1 MIVADLPRRGSY
13 VIRNTTALTMDPAL
27 GELRGIDLRIE
38 DGVLV
43 AVGRRLAADGS
54 EAIDGSNCITL
65 PGFVDSHWH
74 VWGTLLRGVVGDGKQ
89 HGWFATKGRL
99 GGFFTSED
107 VAAGVMLG
115 MAEGIAAGVT
125 TVHDWSHNIMRYS
138 DAEANLDVHRRLG
151 TRVHFSYSAP
161 SAHPSMPMEKMR
173 AILEKGGVLPDEVMD
188 FGNIGRIAQEWVPHS
203 EGLLTLGVGVR
214 GPARSTPQ
222 VYRKEWALAREQGLT
237 ISMHCAGTRAEVRRI
252 HQVQILHD
260 DGLLGPDML
269 LAHCLYISPA
279 EREHLAVNR
288 IPVSMSPMSSLRLG
302 MGAPPVGGHLA
313 AGISVSLSLDT
324 TAISACADVFAAMRV
339 AVGLEA
345 IANQDAEALSP
356 RRALE
361 LATIEGARAL
371 GLDHLVGSLSV
382 GKRADLIM
390 VRTDALNMAP
400 VHYPAVAVVHS
411 AQPANVDLVMVDGRI
426 LKRDGRLTAVDAAAA
441 VDNASGRL
449 RDLCARAGYRPPDGR
464 QGSAG

>member
-1 MIVADLPRRGSY
+1 MTVTELPRRGHY

-27 GELRGIDLRIE
+27 GELTGTDIEIDN
-38 DGVLV
+38 GVLM
-43 AVGRRLAADGS
+43 AVGPGLLSDGAES
-54 EAIDGSNCITL
+54 IDGSNCITL

-74 VWGTLLRGVVGDGKQ
+74 VWGTLLRGVVGDGKK

-188 FGNIGRIAQEWVPHS
+188 FGSIGRIAEEWVPHS
-203 EGLLTLGVGVR
+203 DGLLTLGVGVR
-214 GPARSTPQ
+214 GPARSTRD
-222 VYRKEWALAREQGLT
+222 VYRKEWALARERGLT
-237 ISMHCAGTRAEVRRI
+237 ISMHCAGTRAEVERI

-260 DGLLGPDML
+260 ERLLGPDML
-269 LAHCLYISPA
+269 LAHCLYISPT
-279 EREHLAVNR
+279 EQDHLATSG

-302 MGAPPVGGHLA
+302 MGAPPVNGHLA

-345 IANQDAEALSP
+345 IVHHDAEALSP

-371 GLDHLVGSLSV
+371 GLDHLVGSLSP
-382 GKRADLIM
+382 GKRADLMM

-400 VHYPAVAVVHS
+400 VHDPAVAIVHS
-411 AQPANVDLVMVDGRI
+411 AQPANIDTVMIDGRI
-426 LKRDGRLTAVDAAAA
+426 LKRGGRLTTVDPAA
-441 VDNASGRL
+441 VVQNAAERL
-449 RDLCARAGYRPPDGR
+449 RDLCRRAGYRPPDGGR
-464 QGSAG
+464 GGTS

>member
-1 MIVADLPRRGSY
+1 MVVKDLPRRGHY
-13 VIRNTTALTMDPAL
+13 VIRNTKALTMDPAL
-27 GELRGIDLRIE
+27 GELAGADIE
-38 DGVLV
+38 VDNGALM
-43 AVGRRLAADGS
+43 AVGPRLPADGA
-54 EAIDGSNCITL
+54 ETIDGTNCITM

-74 VWGTLLRGVVGDGKQ
+74 VWGTLLRGVVGDGKK

-99 GGFFTSED
+99 GGFFRSD
-107 VAAGVMLG
+107 DLAAGVMLG

-125 TVHDWSHNIMRYS
+125 TVHDWSHNIMRYR

-188 FGNIGRIAQEWVPHS
+188 FGNIGRIAEEWLPHS

-214 GPARSTPQ
+214 GPARSTPG
-222 VYRKEWALAREQGLT
+222 VYRQEWALAREHGLT
-237 ISMHCAGTRAEVRRI
+237 ISMHCAGTRAEVQRI
-252 HQVQILHD
+252 RQVQILHD
-260 DGLLGPDML
+260 EGLLGPGML
-269 LAHCLYISPA
+269 LAHCLYISEA
-279 EREHLAVNR
+279 EREHLAANR

-302 MGAPPVGGHLA
+302 MGAPPINGHLA

-345 IANQDAEALSP
+345 ITNQDAEALSP
-356 RRALE
+356 RRALD
-361 LATIEGARAL
+361 LVTIEGARAL

-390 VRTDALNMAP
+390 VRTDTLNMAP
-400 VHYPAVAVVHS
+400 VHDPAAAIVHS
-411 AQPANVDLVMVDGRI
+411 AQPSNVDTVMVDGRI
-426 LKRDGRLTAVDAAAA
+426 LKRHGQLIAVDPAA
-441 VDNASGRL
+441 VVENAAVRL
-449 RDLCARAGYRPPDGR
+449 GDLCERAGYRPPVGG
-464 QGSAG
+464 QGPVQ

>member
-1 MIVADLPRRGSY
+1 MTVTDLPRRGHY

-27 GELRGIDLRIE
+27 GELRDTDIE
-38 DGVLV
+38 IHDGVLV
-43 AVGRRLAADGS
+43 AVGHRLPAEGA
-54 EAIDGSNCITL
+54 ETIDGSNSITL

-74 VWGTLLRGVVGDGKQ
+74 VWGTLLRGVVGDGKK

-99 GGFFTSED
+99 GGSFTSGD

-115 MAEGIAAGVT
+115 MVEGIAAGVT
-125 TVHDWSHNIMRYS
+125 TVHDWSHNIMRHS

-173 AILEKGGVLPDEVMD
+173 AILERGGVLPNEVMD
-188 FGNIGRIAQEWVPHS
+188 FGSIGQIAEDWVPQS

-214 GPARSTPQ
+214 GPARSTPE

-237 ISMHCAGTRAEVRRI
+237 ISMHCAGTRAEVQRI
-252 HQVQILHD
+252 HQVRILHD
-260 DGLLGPDML
+260 EGLLGPDML
-269 LAHCLYISPA
+269 LAHCLYISQA
-279 EREHLAVNR
+279 EREYLAANR

-302 MGAPPVGGHLA
+302 MGAPPVTGHLA

-382 GKRADLIM
+382 GKRADLMM

-400 VHYPAVAVVHS
+400 VHDPAVAIVHS
-411 AQPANVDLVMVDGRI
+411 AQPSNIDTVMIDGRI
-426 LKRDGRLTAVDAAAA
+426 LKRHGRLTTVDPAA
-441 VDNASGRL
+441 VVQDATERL
-449 RDLCARAGYRPPDGR
+449 EDLCRRAGYRPPDGGLR
-464 QGSAG
+464 GAQ

>member
-1 MIVADLPRRGSY
+1 MAVKDLPRRGHY
-13 VIRNTTALTMDPAL
+13 VIRNTAALTMDAAL
-27 GELRGIDLRIE
+27 GELADTDIE
-38 DGVLV
+38 VKNGALV
-43 AVGRRLAADGS
+43 DIGSGLPAEGAAT
-54 EAIDGSNCITL
+54 IDGTNSITL

-74 VWGTLLRGVVGDGKQ
+74 VWGTLLRGVVGDGKE

-99 GGFFTSED
+99 GRFFTSQD
-107 VAAGVMLG
+107 LGAGVLLG

-125 TVHDWSHNIMRYS
+125 TVHDWSHNIMRFS
-138 DAEANLDVHRRLG
+138 DAEANLEVHRRLG

-173 AILEKGGVLPDEVMD
+173 TILEKGGVLPDQVMD
-188 FGNIGRIAQEWVPHS
+188 FGNVHRIADDRVPRS

-214 GPARSTPQ
+214 GPARSTPD
-222 VYRKEWALAREQGLT
+222 VYRKEWALAREDGLT
-237 ISMHCAGTRAEVRRI
+237 ISMHCAGTRAEVERI
-252 HQVQILHD
+252 HQVEILHD
-260 DGLLGPDML
+260 EGLLGPDML

-279 EREHLAVNR
+279 ERGHLASNR

-302 MGAPPVGGHLA
+302 MGAPPVNGHLA

-371 GLDHLVGSLSV
+371 GLDHLVGSLTV
-382 GKRADLIM
+382 GKRADLMM

-400 VHYPAVAVVHS
+400 VHDPAVAIVHS
-411 AQPANVDLVMVDGRI
+411 AQPANIDTVMIDGRI
-426 LKRDGRLTAVDAAAA
+426 LKRHGRLTTVDPAAVVQDAAE
-441 VDNASGRL
+441 RL
-449 RDLCARAGYRPPDGR
+449 GDLCRRAGYQAPDGR
-464 QGSAG
+464 QGGTQ

>member
-1 MIVADLPRRGSY
+1 MTVTNLPRRRHY

-27 GELRGIDLRIE
+27 GELDDTDIEIDN
-38 DGVLV
+38 GVLV
-43 AVGRRLAADGS
+43 AVGPRLPAEGA
-54 EAIDGSNCITL
+54 ETIDGSSSITL

-74 VWGTLLRGVVGDGKQ
+74 VWGTLLRGVVGDGKER
-89 HGWFATKGRL
+89 GWFATKGRL
-99 GGFFTSED
+99 GSYFTSED

-115 MAEGIAAGVT
+115 MTEGIAAGVT
-125 TVHDWSHNIMRYS
+125 TVHDWSHNIMRYG

-188 FGNIGRIAQEWVPHS
+188 FGSIRRIAEEWGPRS

-214 GPARSTPQ
+214 GPARSTPE
-222 VYRKEWALAREQGLT
+222 VYRKEWMAAREYGLT
-237 ISMHCAGTRAEVRRI
+237 ISMHCAGTRAEVERI
-252 HQVQILHD
+252 RQVRILHD
-260 DGLLGPDML
+260 EGLLGPDML
-269 LAHCLYISPA
+269 LAHCLYISHD
-279 EREHLAVNR
+279 EREFLAANR

-302 MGAPPVGGHLA
+302 MGAPPFTRHLA
-313 AGISVSLSLDT
+313 AGIPVSLSLDT

-345 IANQDAEALSP
+345 IANQDPEALSP
-356 RRALE
+356 RRVLK

-371 GLDHLVGSLSV
+371 ALDHLVGSISV

-390 VRTDALNMAP
+390 VRTDTLNMAP
-400 VHYPAVAVVHS
+400 VYDPAVAIVHS
-411 AQPANVDLVMVDGRI
+411 AQPSNIDTVMIDGRI
-426 LKRDGRLTAVDAAAA
+426 LKRHRRLTAVDPATVVRNAAE
-441 VDNASGRL
+441 RL
-449 RDLCARAGYRPPDGR
+449 DQLCRRAGYRPPGGR
-464 QGSAG
+464 QGDAL